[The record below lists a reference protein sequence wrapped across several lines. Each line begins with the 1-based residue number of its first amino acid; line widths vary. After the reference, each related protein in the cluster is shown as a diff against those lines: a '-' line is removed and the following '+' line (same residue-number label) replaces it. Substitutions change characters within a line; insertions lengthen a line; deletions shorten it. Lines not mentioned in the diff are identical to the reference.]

1 MKGKVVLVRENKGD
15 GSLVYACKLDYKGE
29 SATHAATHTTGYMYI
44 HKYIVI
50 PLDHIRPLPAP
61 NIFLE
66 LEMLLPKLRLML
78 SELRGRLELVGFM
91 GDNIDGINELPELAP
106 VYR

>member
-1 MKGKVVLVRENKGD
+1 
-15 GSLVYACKLDYKGE
+15 
-29 SATHAATHTTGYMYI
+29 MYNL
-44 HKYIVI
+44 KYIVI
-50 PLDHIRPLPAP
+50 PLHYTLPLPAP

-106 VYR
+106 VCR